1 MSLKTQGTDLYLID
15 PEDGSLLEIACTT
28 SIDSAGATRAV
39 STIPTCLADTTGAAS
54 KSPGELTPATL
65 TFGLNAD
72 PSEPSHIRL
81 HELLIEGAE
90 EIKFALGWSDG
101 TADPTVDSNIVFVL
115 PSTRTWLTFSGFVSA
130 FPFNFAANA
139 VVATTVSV
147 ELDSPELWTVKL

>member
-1 MSLKTQGTDLYLID
+1 MSIKTQGTDLYFIEPD
-15 PEDGSLLEIACTT
+15 DGSLVEVGCTT

-39 STIPTCLADTTGAAS
+39 FTIPPCLSDTTGAAS

-72 PSEPSHIRL
+72 PTDESHVRL
-81 HELLIEGAE
+81 HELLVEG
-90 EIKFALGWSDG
+90 EIVKFALGWSDG
-101 TADPTVDSNIVFVL
+101 TADPTVSSNQAFVL
-115 PSTRTWLTFSGFVSA
+115 PTSRTWLTFSGFVSA

-147 ELDSPELWTVKL
+147 ELDAPEVWTIKT